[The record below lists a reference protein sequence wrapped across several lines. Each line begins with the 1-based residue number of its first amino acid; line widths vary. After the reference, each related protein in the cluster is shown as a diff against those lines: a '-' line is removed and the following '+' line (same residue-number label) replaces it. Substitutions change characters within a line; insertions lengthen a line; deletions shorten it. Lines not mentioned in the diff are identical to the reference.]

1 MNQRPSVPLLGLC
14 IAEWRKVRG
23 RGLAYAVL
31 LFGLLHGL
39 AGAGA
44 IKGGLA
50 LGAKLGGGGDV
61 DPVDWL
67 IGGDLSLY
75 LAAFPV
81 NGLAILLAAC
91 ILWAEDHSLGT
102 LAMIFVR
109 PVSRAKVFAGKLLVS
124 WGIGAL
130 SLALATGT
138 GLLLGI
144 VLLGFSGDVGYLAGS
159 PVVGWA
165 AAPPDVPAM
174 GLSAVTPVAGE
185 AMGTGARMGWMFL
198 RLLAATLVLGP
209 SVALAALVAQVTRSP
224 ILTLFGSMFLLL
236 LDGMVWAGSSAWGAS
251 NLDGNA
257 LASKVAE
264 FTLFGA
270 RRGLFGANMDGAI
283 GEMWPGGLLTVLY
296 TAIFAGLALY
306 LFVKRDVT

>member
-1 MNQRPSVPLLGLC
+1 MSGRPDVPLKGLC
-14 IAEWRKVRG
+14 VAEWRKIRG

-50 LGAKLGGGGDV
+50 LGAKLGGGGDI

-75 LAAFPV
+75 FAAFPV

-102 LAMIFVR
+102 MAMIFVR
-109 PVSRAKVFAGKLLVS
+109 PVSRAKVFASKLVVS

-144 VLLGFSGDVGYLAGS
+144 LLLGFGGDVGYLAGT

-165 AAPPDVPAM
+165 AAPAEVPAT

-185 AMGTGARMGWMFL
+185 AMGVGARMGW
-198 RLLAATLVLGP
+198 LAVRVLVATLVLGP
-209 SVALAALVAQVTRSP
+209 WIALAALVAQVTRSP

-236 LDGMVWAGSSAWGAS
+236 MDGMVWAGASAWGAS
-251 NLDGNA
+251 NLDGNV
-257 LASKVAE
+257 LAGRIAE
-264 FTLFGA
+264 WTIFGA
-270 RRGLFGANMDGAI
+270 RRALYRANMDGAI
-283 GEMWPGGLLTVLY
+283 GDLWPGGVLTLLY
-296 TAIFAGLALY
+296 TAILAGFALH